1 MSREE
6 ICTLRASLG
15 LTQEAFAMRIGVTV
29 FQVSRWECGRQSP
42 SRLATKVLQALVDS
56 RNSSSKKSRKLKRA
70 S

>member
-1 MSREE
+1 M
-6 ICTLRASLG
+6 G

-42 SRLATKVLQALVDS
+42 SRLARKVLQTLLA
-56 RNSSSKKSRKLKRA
+56 SSNTPSKKSRKLKRA